1 MAKNVARPPTTTWS
15 DIADKPAPEAL
26 AHIYAE
32 AIAFSFD
39 QRQWYWNHIAR
50 KRARG
55 ASARGFSYLFAAC
68 GIVAPLV
75 AALFRDADHRLL
87 LTQISLGALALA
99 GLAQLAD
106 KVAGWSS
113 GWLRYITTVTAMEK
127 LTLQFELDWVGLL
140 LATPDNYDVKTFFAM
155 AKQLEIEIEKRRSE
169 ETDGWVAEFNSGM
182 AALNEMIKFQKDA
195 TEKAAT
201 AAQTAR
207 DTAEQGQQTG
217 ALELCLTRGDK
228 VVDPISLSIDDGTAI
243 TINGLSWAVPNL
255 APGIHIVAVAS
266 GAAAA
271 RTELR
276 RAIEIKANA
285 VAKLDV
291 SLT

>member
-1 MAKNVARPPTTTWS
+1 
-15 DIADKPAPEAL
+15 
-26 AHIYAE
+26 
-32 AIAFSFD
+32 
-39 QRQWYWNHIAR
+39 
-50 KRARG
+50 
-55 ASARGFSYLFAAC
+55 
-68 GIVAPLV
+68 
-75 AALFRDADHRLL
+75 

-99 GLAQLAD
+99 GLVQLAD

-140 LATPDNYDVKTFFAM
+140 LATPNNYDVKTFFAM

-207 DTAEQGQQTG
+207 DTAEQGQQSG

-243 TINGLSWAVPNL
+243 TITGLSWAVPKL

-271 RTELR
+271 RKELR

-291 SLT
+291 SLM